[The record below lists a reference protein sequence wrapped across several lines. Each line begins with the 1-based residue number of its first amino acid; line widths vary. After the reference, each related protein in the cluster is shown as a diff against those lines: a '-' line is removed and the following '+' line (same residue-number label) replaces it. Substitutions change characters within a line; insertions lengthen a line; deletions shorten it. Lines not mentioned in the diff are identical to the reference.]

1 MIRAV
6 RLRPHEGTP
15 KSIEAPAAGLLRGS
29 AALGP
34 NQPPRCWA
42 GAPVWE
48 RHMLGAT
55 ADYLAHAMYPDGR
68 LEITNEDGS
77 VGAVGTW
84 EYNPPLLML
93 EITGGEQPGMLLTRR
108 EIVWVGVAAL
118 LLLFGVIGLDGGG
131 PLLIVGLIV
140 VGALLIGVGIKR
152 SRQEGADKPRL
163 SVVTEAPAPKPRR
176 SLPSITLDDP
186 ACPYCGAVQDPPP
199 QRRRK
204 CRDCGETIHTRTDQ
218 ETRKRYLITATEADR
233 LHRQQ
238 REERWKEQ
246 GSRGRVS
253 GGRPERVGGGLRPT
267 VLLPV
272 R

>member
-1 MIRAV
+1 M
-6 RLRPHEGTP
+6 
-15 KSIEAPAAGLLRGS
+15 K
-29 AALGP
+29 
-34 NQPPRCWA
+34 
-42 GAPVWE
+42 
-48 RHMLGAT
+48 
-55 ADYLAHAMYPDGR
+55 
-68 LEITNEDGS
+68 
-77 VGAVGTW
+77 
-84 EYNPPLLML
+84 
-93 EITGGEQPGMLLTRR
+93 TRR

-163 SVVTEAPAPKPRR
+163 SVVTEAPAPKPSR

-238 REERWKEQ
+238 REERWKELSKAVEVA
-246 GSRGRVS
+246 SRAGDLNALAAAYVQQS
-253 GGRPERVGGGLRPT
+253 YFLFGDGRPHQRVAQDAARCRLLHFQQTGVPKVSVMTSQDERVCEYCRSLEGKVFTVAEALRTMP
-267 VLLPV
+267 LPGPGCDDGMCRCV
-272 R
+272 YNPELG